1 MVYKVP
7 NLISYQ
13 RGYKGIA
20 DYHRRLREKTGT
32 LKILREKHT
41 TNKV

>member
-1 MVYKVP
+1 MLYKVP

-20 DYHRRLREKTGT
+20 DYKRIFKRKAR
-32 LKILREKHT
+32 HT
-41 TNKV
+41 QDTQ